1 MTEEETPMGCFIK
14 SLVTVV
20 QVLVLAAVFGGT
32 FGALAAFAYKGAL
45 IAIDKFGFGPVGLA
59 AFFIFAALIRML
71 GKWLGTDSSREQS
84 NTQRTGDE
92 ALADTKDE
100 PQSER

>member
-32 FGALAAFAYKGAL
+32 FGASAAFAYKGAL
-45 IAIDKFGFGPVGLA
+45 IAIDKFGFGPAGLA
-59 AFFIFAALIRML
+59 AFFIFLVLMFAS
-71 GKWLGTDSSREQS
+71 GKWLGIDARCEQS
-84 NTQRTGDE
+84 GTQCTGDE
-92 ALADTKDE
+92 APADTKDE
-100 PQSER
+100 PQTER